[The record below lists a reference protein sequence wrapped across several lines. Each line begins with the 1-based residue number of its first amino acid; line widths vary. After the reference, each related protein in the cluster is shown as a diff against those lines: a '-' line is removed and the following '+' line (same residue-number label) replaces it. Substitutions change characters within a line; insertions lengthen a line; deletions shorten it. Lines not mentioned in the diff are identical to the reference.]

1 MRKLI
6 LSVVLAVGALAIA
19 IAPALASN
27 IGPTP

>member
-6 LSVVLAVGALAIA
+6 LSVVVAVGALALS
-19 IAPALASN
+19 IAPAFAAI

>member
-6 LSVVLAVGALAIA
+6 LSVVLALGSLAIWV
-19 IAPALASN
+19 APVSASI